1 MDSRCRHARMGC
13 RRSAGRHADVPR
25 DRFEQSGLFR
35 VERGRARLCT
45 APARYALSKIDVFA
59 LFDDTGSFEPI
70 IPTLANL
77 FLQLVGEVEAGLP
90 AVDFGFGVG
99 RFEDYGGPGFG
110 FGGESMNGR
119 PFLLDQPI
127 VTSADAG
134 GDDARNQLIVD
145 ALSRTAP
152 GNGGDGPEA
161 ALEGLYQIATG
172 AGFDGDGHGP
182 GTRPGGPQPPPFL

>member
-1 MDSRCRHARMGC
+1 MGC
-13 RRSAGRHADVPR
+13 RRGAGRHADVPR

-45 APARYALSKIDVFA
+45 APARHALSKIDVFA

-70 IPTLANL
+70 IPTLGNL
-77 FLQLVGEVEAGLP
+77 FLQLVGEVEAALP
-90 AVDFGFGVG
+90 GVDFGFGVG

-134 GDDARNQLIVD
+134 GDDGSTKRPTGKSSSSSTSWSSRKPTTEASWRSSC
-145 ALSRTAP
+145 SRTL
-152 GNGGDGPEA
+152 DYTSVI
-161 ALEGLYQIATG
+161 ALYNW
-172 AGFDGDGHGP
+172 D
-182 GTRPGGPQPPPFL
+182 RPVPI